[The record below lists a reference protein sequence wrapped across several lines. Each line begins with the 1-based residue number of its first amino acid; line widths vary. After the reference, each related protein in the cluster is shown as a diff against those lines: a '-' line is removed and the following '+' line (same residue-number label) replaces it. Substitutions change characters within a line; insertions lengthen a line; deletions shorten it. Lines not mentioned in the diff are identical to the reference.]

1 LEDVVFGE
9 CTYPQLLTASDY
21 LGYQL
26 RGGRGRYLQ
35 WVTDETSWEGFR
47 GAALAALGRPFPKAI
62 RTDST
67 ARLAVG
73 TKPA

>member
-26 RGGRGRYLQ
+26 QRAGRYLQ

-47 GAALAALGRPFPKAI
+47 GAALAALERRFPKAI